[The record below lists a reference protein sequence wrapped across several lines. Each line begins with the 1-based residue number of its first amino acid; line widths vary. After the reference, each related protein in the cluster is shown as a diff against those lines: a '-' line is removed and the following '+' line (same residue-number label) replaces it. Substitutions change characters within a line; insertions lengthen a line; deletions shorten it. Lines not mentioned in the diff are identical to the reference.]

1 MDKDVAIKT
10 INLGRTYKKDKGI
23 IEALKNINIEVK
35 KGEIFGLLG
44 PNGAGKTTLI
54 KILTTLLLP
63 TSGKAY
69 VLGFDVENDTLR
81 IREKINMVSGGEWAG
96 YGILTVRENLWM
108 FSQFYGIPSKKAKR
122 DIDKYLEIFGLKEDA
137 NTKISKLSTGMRQK
151 MNIIRGILSD
161 PEVLFLDEPTL
172 GLDVQIARTVRSFI
186 KMWMKEKENRTI
198 LLTTHYLNEADEL
211 CNRIAII
218 DNGEIHALD
227 TPSGLKKL
235 LKNKILYSIELER
248 TNYLKLEELPFT
260 KKFIVNPMKDGK
272 IEIKFQIE
280 DERRIVDIFNYL
292 KERGFTLTA
301 FRKREPTLEDV
312 FIEIVGKELKED
324 EERVSN

>member
-1 MDKDVAIKT
+1 MNDLIAIKT
-10 INLGRTYKKDKGI
+10 ENLGRSYKKERGVL
-23 IEALKNINIEVK
+23 EALKNINIEVN

-63 TSGKAY
+63 SSGKAY
-69 VLGFDVENDTLR
+69 VLGYDVETETLK

-108 FSQFYGIPSKKAKR
+108 FSQFYGIPTKKAKR
-122 DIDKYLEIFGLKEDA
+122 EIDKYLEIFGLEEDA

-186 KMWMKEKENRTI
+186 KVWMKEKEERAI

-227 TPSGLKKL
+227 TPQGLKKI
-235 LKNKILYSIELER
+235 LKNKIMYSVELER
-248 TNYLKLEELPFT
+248 ESYLNLKELPYT
-260 KKFIVNPMKDGK
+260 TKFIVNPLKDGK
-272 IEIKFQIE
+272 LEIKFQIQ
-280 DERRIVDIFNYL
+280 DESKIVDIFNYL
-292 KERGFTLTA
+292 KNNGFNLLS

-312 FIEIVGKELKED
+312 FIEIVGKEFKED
-324 EERVSN
+324 E

>member
-1 MDKDVAIKT
+1 MDKFIAIKT
-10 INLGRTYKKDKGI
+10 VNLGRTYKKERQV
-23 IEALKNINIEVK
+23 IEALKNINIKVR

-69 VLGFDVENDTLR
+69 VLGYDVENDTLR

-96 YGILTVRENLWM
+96 YGILTVKENLWM

-151 MNIIRGILSD
+151 MNIIRAILSD

-186 KMWMKEKENRTI
+186 KMWIKEIENRTI

-218 DNGEIHALD
+218 DNGNIHALD
-227 TPSGLKKL
+227 TPQGLKKL
-235 LKNKILYSIELER
+235 LKNKIIYSIELER
-248 TNYLKLEELPFT
+248 NRYLKLEELPYT
-260 KKFIVNPMKDGK
+260 TKFIVNPIKEGK
-272 IEIKFQIE
+272 VEIKFQIQNE
-280 DERRIVDIFNYL
+280 AKIVDIFNYL
-292 KERGFTLTA
+292 KEKGFILTS

-312 FIEIVGKELKED
+312 FMEIVGKELKED
-324 EERVSN
+324 EQRISY

>member
-1 MDKDVAIKT
+1 
-10 INLGRTYKKDKGI
+10 
-23 IEALKNINIEVK
+23 VK
-35 KGEIFGLLG
+35 
-44 PNGAGKTTLI
+44 
-54 KILTTLLLP
+54 
-63 TSGKAY
+63 
-69 VLGFDVENDTLR
+69 
-81 IREKINMVSGGEWAG
+81 
-96 YGILTVRENLWM
+96 ENLWM

-172 GLDVQIARTVRSFI
+172 GLDVQIARTVRTFI
-186 KMWMKEKENRTI
+186 KIWMKEKENRTI

-227 TPSGLKKL
+227 TPQGLKKL

-248 TNYLKLEELPFT
+248 ESYLKLKEIPYTTKFT
-260 KKFIVNPMKDGK
+260 VNPLKDGK
-272 IEIKFQIE
+272 TEIKFQIQ
-280 DERRIVDIFNYL
+280 DEGKIVEIFNYL
-292 KERGFTLTA
+292 KDNGFTLTS

-324 EERVSN
+324 EERISY

>member
-1 MDKDVAIKT
+1 MNDLIAIKT
-10 INLGRTYKKDKGI
+10 ENLGRSYKKERGVL
-23 IEALKNINIEVK
+23 EALKNINIKVN

-63 TSGKAY
+63 SSGKAY
-69 VLGFDVENDTLR
+69 VLGYDVETETLK

-108 FSQFYGIPSKKAKR
+108 FSQFYGIPTKKAKR
-122 DIDKYLEIFGLKEDA
+122 EIDKYLEIFGLEEDA

-186 KMWMKEKENRTI
+186 KVWMKEKEERTI

-227 TPSGLKKL
+227 TPQGLKKI
-235 LKNKILYSIELER
+235 LKNKIMYSVELER
-248 TNYLKLEELPFT
+248 ESYLNLKELPYTTKFT
-260 KKFIVNPMKDGK
+260 VNPLKDGK
-272 IEIKFQIE
+272 LEVKFQIQ
-280 DERRIVDIFNYL
+280 DESKIVDIFNYL
-292 KERGFTLTA
+292 KSNGFNLVS

-312 FIEIVGKELKED
+312 FIEIVGKEFKED
-324 EERVSN
+324 E

>member
-1 MDKDVAIKT
+1 MEKVIAIKT
-10 INLGRTYKKDKGI
+10 ENLGRTYKKEKGV
-23 IEALKNINIEVK
+23 IEALKNINIEVN

-69 VLGFDVENDTLR
+69 VLGYDVETETLR

-172 GLDVQIARTVRSFI
+172 GLDVQIARAVRSFI
-186 KMWMKEKENRTI
+186 KIWMKEKENRAI

-227 TPSGLKKL
+227 TPQGLKKL

-248 TNYLKLEELPFT
+248 ESYFKLKELPYTTKFT
-260 KKFIVNPMKDGK
+260 VNPVKDGK
-272 IEIKFQIE
+272 TEIKFQIE
-280 DERRIVDIFNYL
+280 DEGRIIDILNYL
-292 KERGFTLTA
+292 KERGFNLTS

-312 FIEIVGKELKED
+312 FIEIVGKKLEEN
-324 EERVSN
+324 EERVSD